1 MTQQNETDHVIV
13 VINEKTLGY
22 MTKHTRDW
30 FSTAG
35 VLAGNILKGG
45 ANWRNG
51 PIAVLPTDH
60 VRPATLKDFED
71 FRVCATGYLRAGQ
84 ISQ

>member
-1 MTQQNETDHVIV
+1 MAQNAQTEHAV

-22 MTKHTRDW
+22 MSSRTRDG

-35 VLAGNILKGG
+35 VLAGNIFKGG

-60 VRPATLKDFED
+60 VRPATMQDFEA
-71 FRVCATGYLRAGQ
+71 FRVCARGYL
-84 ISQ
+84 